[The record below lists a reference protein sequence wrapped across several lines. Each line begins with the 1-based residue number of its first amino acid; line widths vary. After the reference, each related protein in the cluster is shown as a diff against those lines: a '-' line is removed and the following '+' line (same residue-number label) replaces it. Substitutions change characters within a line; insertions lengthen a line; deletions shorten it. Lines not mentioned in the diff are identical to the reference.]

1 MTALGPVHVVQWRP
15 RLRPN
20 PQAQRQASLAHP
32 SLLIASALNRG
43 KPTLQARDRTPFSQ
57 TDQVVEIRIRATRG
71 RPREPLRL
79 PQLKVAP
86 GRPDTVTR
94 AKQRRGDRGGNPR
107 LGLRVSA
114 PPRETDR
121 NPHVRKTKPSAP
133 RRGRHDRVTRVTLKT
148 CGPASRRGA
157 NPIGSGRNLQPA
169 PRIRAAP
176 RARIVASFALTPSD
190 LPPVR
195 LAQGWLWD
203 ALLAKTAD
211 PACNRRL
218 HPPAREGTSQGTRET
233 GIRNLLSRSA
243 PSCGR
248 RRRCSGSR
256 PADRRRGLL
265 SRSGG
270 GRGRQ
275 RDCRRSAGGGS
286 CSS

>member
-133 RRGRHDRVTRVTLKT
+133 RRGRHDRVTRVALKT

-190 LPPVR
+190 LPKGGFGTPSWPKPPILRAIADCIRRPGKEPPKGRGKLESEIYRAAQHPVPAAGNTVAAHHR
-195 LAQGWLWD
+195 LAVAAVD
-203 ALLAKTAD
+203 F
-211 PACNRRL
+211 
-218 HPPAREGTSQGTRET
+218 H
-233 GIRNLLSRSA
+233 
-243 PSCGR
+243 
-248 RRRCSGSR
+248 
-256 PADRRRGLL
+256 DRVEVTVAEEIV
-265 SRSGG
+265 
-270 GRGRQ
+270 
-275 RDCRRSAGGGS
+275 DV
-286 CSS
+286 

>member
-133 RRGRHDRVTRVTLKT
+133 RRGRHDRVTRVALKT
-148 CGPASRRGA
+148 CGPASRRGDK
-157 NPIGSGRNLQPA
+157 PA
-169 PRIRAAP
+169 VGA
-176 RARIVASFALTPSD
+176 
-190 LPPVR
+190 
-195 LAQGWLWD
+195 
-203 ALLAKTAD
+203 
-211 PACNRRL
+211 
-218 HPPAREGTSQGTRET
+218 
-233 GIRNLLSRSA
+233 
-243 PSCGR
+243 
-248 RRRCSGSR
+248 
-256 PADRRRGLL
+256 
-265 SRSGG
+265 
-270 GRGRQ
+270 GRG
-275 RDCRRSAGGGS
+275 AL
-286 CSS
+286 SSVTP